1 MELKDNV
8 ALVTGASGGLG
19 RQICLSLA
27 NAGANLA
34 VAYNSRHGEAQVT
47 ARKVRDIGVESEPL
61 RCDLTD
67 RQQVESLVSQTM
79 ERFGRVDILVNNAV
93 YNKWIPFNDLE
104 ALTFEE
110 WEKITSINL
119 TGPMLLTKAVAGPMR
134 RQGAGRIVNIASMAG
149 LAPSGSSIAYAVSK
163 AGLIHLTRCM
173 AVALGPE
180 VLVNC
185 IAPGLLEG
193 TRMAANLDPEH
204 KRRAKETAALKRAVD
219 LDDVADQVVA
229 FCRTDSTTG
238 QTLVMDAGRFYH

>member
-1 MELKDNV
+1 M

-79 ERFGRVDILVNNAV
+79 ERFGRVDILVNNAG

-163 AGLIHLTRCM
+163 AGLIHLT
-173 AVALGPE
+173 
-180 VLVNC
+180 
-185 IAPGLLEG
+185 
-193 TRMAANLDPEH
+193 
-204 KRRAKETAALKRAVD
+204 
-219 LDDVADQVVA
+219 
-229 FCRTDSTTG
+229 
-238 QTLVMDAGRFYH
+238 

>member
-27 NAGANLA
+27 NAGAHLA
-34 VAYNSRHGEAQVT
+34 VGYNSRHGEAQVT

-79 ERFGRVDILVNNAV
+79 ERFGRVDILVNNAG

-104 ALTFEE
+104 ALNFEE
-110 WEKITSINL
+110 WEKIASINL

-134 RQGAGRIVNIASMAG
+134 RQGVGRIVNIASMAG

-193 TRMAANLDPEH
+193 TRMAANLDPAH
-204 KRRAKETAALKRAVD
+204 KRRAKENAALKRAVD